1 MISPSLEEARREL
14 VIGLE
19 ARRLL
24 VMVAS
29 CTVEYS
35 GRTGSHLGEG
45 ERLVI
50 VKGDGCI
57 LVHRG
62 RDYQPVN
69 WQPSGCIIQAQ
80 ANNGTLVVKAVRP
93 NPLESLTLVVR
104 DVQFL
109 GTFLLQDSAEFILR
123 SEESRVGKGCSVW

>member
-1 MISPSLEEARREL
+1 MISPSLDEARAEL

-19 ARRLL
+19 ARKLV

-29 CTVEYS
+29 CSVEYS

-45 ERLVI
+45 ERLII

-80 ANNGTLVVKAVRP
+80 SNNGTLVLKAVRT
-93 NPLESLTLVVR
+93 NPLESLTLFVSGVE
-104 DVQFL
+104 FI
-109 GTFLLQDSAEFILR
+109 GTFLLLGGAAYI
-123 SEESRVGKGCSVW
+123 

>member
-1 MISPSLEEARREL
+1 MISPSLDEARKEL
-14 VIGLE
+14 AIGLE
-19 ARRLL
+19 ARKLV

-29 CTVEYS
+29 CSVEYT

-45 ERLVI
+45 EGLVI

-69 WQPSGCIIQAQ
+69 WQPSGCIIQAH
-80 ANNGTLVVKAVRP
+80 ANDGTLILKAVRP
-93 NPLESLTLVVR
+93 NPLGRLALVGGE
-104 DVQFL
+104 VQFL
-109 GTFLLQDSAEFILR
+109 GTFLLQDDGGVILHA
-123 SEESRVGKGCSVW
+123 

>member
-1 MISPSLEEARREL
+1 
-14 VIGLE
+14 
-19 ARRLL
+19 
-24 VMVAS
+24 MVAS
-29 CTVEYS
+29 CSVEYS

-45 ERLVI
+45 ERLII

-80 ANNGTLVVKAVRP
+80 AGNGTLVLKAVRP
-93 NPLESLTLVVR
+93 SPLESLTLVVR
-104 DVQFL
+104 DRKSTRLNSSHRCISYAVF
-109 GTFLLQDSAEFILR
+109 
-123 SEESRVGKGCSVW
+123 C

>member
-1 MISPSLEEARREL
+1 MISPNLDEARAEL

-19 ARRLL
+19 ARKLL
-24 VMVAS
+24 VMVVS

-80 ANNGTLVVKAVRP
+80 ASNGTLVLKAVP
-93 NPLESLTLVVR
+93 PSPIESLSLVLTE
-104 DVQFL
+104 VQF
-109 GTFLLQDSAEFILR
+109 
-123 SEESRVGKGCSVW
+123 